1 MSEQRKRSRSWWHGQ
16 GRFSKDEWRH
26 PQRPEFDVIEKSG
39 LFDAE
44 WYTSQYPD
52 ALGYEGGALLHYLEH
67 GSEEGRDP
75 NPFFSTS
82 WYESTYPEIG
92 QVGTNPLHD
101 YIVAGADAGRQP
113 SEDFDPTWYRTNY
126 PDAVAGGMDP
136 LLHYLRHGR
145 LEGRRRNATDRS
157 KDLEATRIQILKPA
171 RPARE
176 LAVFVTH
183 APAGKI
189 KPHVLPY
196 VDALRNAGLSVV
208 VVIVA
213 QHPDQVRADMLLDQV
228 DGLFVRENAGYDF
241 AAWAQVVRRIDL
253 TGTELLCLANDSLI
267 GPIWADGLSDLMAKV
282 HDNDAELI
290 GLTENHEFKRHL
302 QSFFLVAKGK
312 AVKALATFLD
322 NVRILENK
330 QEVIMSYEVQ
340 LTDVLEAQGFRSV
353 ALFANTG
360 VANRTVNDW
369 RGLIEEGFPFVKMAV
384 LRGSDSAG
392 WGALFEKHG
401 YRVAI
406 VEESLGLALAG
417 DSAPPQARQS
427 GTSDKKT
434 TAVINTAL
442 ATDLAAAARVAQLE
456 VELMTAAKR
465 PWKQVQAKL
474 KFKLY
479 KMLSRF
485 SPPLSR
491 KTADRFARRARKYDP
506 LRFLS
511 APANVRILAAETTNS
526 KRRQDYK
533 GRKPFDPLKQSI
545 LIVTHEATRSGAPIL
560 ALNLAES
567 FSKRYNVTCIAL
579 RGGELM
585 EDFIDVSE
593 SVTNVDI
600 SSTDAADYAALVRR
614 LCEERDYAFAI
625 VNSVV
630 SHAILKSLNDRGVPS
645 IVLLHEFATYIGKK
659 SAFSEAI
666 RWADEAVFSSRLTL
680 DCASEFDHSALEMM
694 HHVTVLPQGRC
705 RVPDNRHGSERRH
718 AEHQRLRELLRPSHS
733 RSDHFIVLGA
743 GTVELRK
750 GVDLFLEIVAR
761 ALKQPGSERLRFVW
775 VGSGYDPENDLG
787 YSVYLQDQLR
797 RSRIEGRVLFIPAT
811 PEIDLLYELSDAFL
825 LTSRLDPMPNV
836 AIDAMCSGLPVLC
849 FSDASGIA
857 DLLNDQGLGNDCVGA
872 YLDSADLAA
881 KLQALATDTVR
892 YLDVAQRTRSA
903 AIAAFDFGDYVA
915 KLDDLAQMARKRRLS
930 RDEDVRTILEA
941 GSFRQDFCFPPRTFQ
956 GSPAEAV
963 SAYLERLDSTADAR
977 KPEPGFN
984 PFVYENL
991 AQDRYGRE
999 RDSYADF
1006 LARGRPKG
1014 LWLTP
1019 VLEGGTSSENG
1030 RNAASIRSAL
1040 HIHGYHIDQLPDILA
1055 RLGTNLTQPDLFVS
1069 VADSTAEERAR
1080 YSLQDYPGQV
1090 QDLRV
1095 VPNRGR
1101 DIGPFLTQF
1110 GKQLCDGYA
1119 VIGHVHLKKSPHVSD
1134 PRVVLNWN
1142 CFLLENLLGGNIG
1155 GAMIDRIMH
1164 RFQSDPGVGLI
1175 YPDDPHLIGWSR
1187 NRVVARGLAERM
1199 GINELPSAF
1208 NFPVGTMFWM
1218 RAEAL
1223 RPFVDLGLDW
1233 GDYPEEPIP
1242 IDGTMLHALE
1252 RLFGI
1257 IPVKNGWDA
1266 VVTNIQGLTR

>member
-1 MSEQRKRSRSWWHGQ
+1 
-16 GRFSKDEWRH
+16 
-26 PQRPEFDVIEKSG
+26 
-39 LFDAE
+39 L
-44 WYTSQYPD
+44 
-52 ALGYEGGALLHYLEH
+52 
-67 GSEEGRDP
+67 
-75 NPFFSTS
+75 
-82 WYESTYPEIG
+82 
-92 QVGTNPLHD
+92 
-101 YIVAGADAGRQP
+101 
-113 SEDFDPTWYRTNY
+113 
-126 PDAVAGGMDP
+126 
-136 LLHYLRHGR
+136 
-145 LEGRRRNATDRS
+145 
-157 KDLEATRIQILKPA
+157 
-171 RPARE
+171 
-176 LAVFVTH
+176 
-183 APAGKI
+183 
-189 KPHVLPY
+189 
-196 VDALRNAGLSVV
+196 
-208 VVIVA
+208 VIVA
-213 QHPDQVRADMLLDQV
+213 QHPDQVHADMLLDRV

-241 AAWAQVVRRIDL
+241 AAWAQAMRRIDL

-267 GPIWADGLSDLMAKV
+267 GPIWTGGLSEIMARVRGSEADLV
-282 HDNDAELI
+282 
-290 GLTENHEFKRHL
+290 GLTENDEFKRHL

-312 AVKALATFLD
+312 AVKALAGFLES
-322 NVRILENK
+322 VRILENK

-340 LTDVLEAQGFRSV
+340 LADALEAEGFRSV

-360 VANRTVNDW
+360 IANRTVNDW
-369 RGLIEEGFPFVKMAV
+369 RSLIEEGFPFVKMAV
-384 LRGSDSAG
+384 LQGTDSTG
-392 WGALFEKHG
+392 WDALFEQHG
-401 YRVAI
+401 YDVAI
-406 VEESLGLALAG
+406 VEESLSLALAG
-417 DSAPPQARQS
+417 ESAPLMARQPE
-427 GTSDKKT
+427 TSLQQT

-456 VELMTAAKR
+456 VDLMMAAKR
-465 PWKQVQAKL
+465 PWKQVRAKL

-491 KTADRFARRARKYDP
+491 KTADRFARRAQKYDP

-511 APANVRILAAETTNS
+511 APVNARFLTAEIAS
-526 KRRQDYK
+526 SQGEQDYK
-533 GRKPFDPLKQSI
+533 GRKSFDPVKQSI

-567 FSKRYNVTCIAL
+567 FSERYNVTCIAL

-593 SVTNVDI
+593 KVIDVGLL
-600 SSTDAADYAALVRR
+600 STEAADYAALVRR
-614 LCEERDYAFAI
+614 LCGERDYSFAI

-630 SHAILKSLNDRGVPS
+630 AHAILKGLNDRGVPS
-645 IVLLHEFATYIGKK
+645 IALLHEFATYIGKK

-680 DCASEFDHSALEMM
+680 ESASEFDHNALEMM

-705 RVPDNRHGSERRH
+705 RVPENRHGSERQH
-718 AEHQRLRELLRPSHS
+718 AERDRLRELLRPSHS
-733 RSDHFIVLGA
+733 RSDLFIVLGA

-750 GVDLFLEIVAR
+750 GVDLFIETAAR
-761 ALKQPGSERLRFVW
+761 TLKQPGSERFRFVW
-775 VGSGYDPENDLG
+775 VGSGYDPEKDLG

-797 RSRIEGRVLFIPAT
+797 RSRIEDRVLFIPAT
-811 PEIDLLYELSDAFL
+811 PEIDLLYELSDALL
-825 LTSRLDPMPNV
+825 LTSRLDPLPNV
-836 AIDAMCSGLPVLC
+836 AVDAMCSGLPVLC

-857 DLLNDQGLGNDCVGA
+857 DLLIDQSLGEDCVGG
-872 YLDSADLAA
+872 YLDTADLAT
-881 KLQALATDTVR
+881 KLLALATDSGR

-903 AIAAFDFGDYVA
+903 ALAAFDFGDYVA
-915 KLDDLAQMARKRRLS
+915 KLENLALMACKRRLS
-930 RDEDVRTILEA
+930 RDQDVQTILEA
-941 GSFRQDFCFPPRTFQ
+941 GTFRQDFCFPPKSFQ

-963 SAYLERLDSTADAR
+963 SAYLERLDSTAGAR

-984 PFVYENL
+984 PFIYENL
-991 AQDRYGRE
+991 AQDRYSRA

-1006 LARGRPKG
+1006 LARGRPQG

-1019 VLEGGTSSENG
+1019 VLDGGTRSGDG
-1030 RNAASIRSAL
+1030 RKAASIRSAL

-1069 VADSTAEERAR
+1069 VADSMAAERA
-1080 YSLQDYPGQV
+1080 SSILQGYPGQV
-1090 QDLRV
+1090 QDLRI

-1142 CFLLENLLGGNIG
+1142 SFLLENLLGGGFG

-1164 RFQSDPGVGLI
+1164 RFESDPGVGLI
-1175 YPDDPHLIGWSR
+1175 YPDDPHIIGWSR
-1187 NRVVARGLAERM
+1187 NRVAARALAGRM
-1199 GINELPSAF
+1199 GITELPSAF
-1208 NFPVGTMFWM
+1208 NFPVGTMFWI

-1223 RPFVDLGLDW
+1223 RPLVDLGLDW

-1252 RLFGI
+1252 RLFGL
-1257 IPVKNGWDA
+1257 IPLTNGWDA